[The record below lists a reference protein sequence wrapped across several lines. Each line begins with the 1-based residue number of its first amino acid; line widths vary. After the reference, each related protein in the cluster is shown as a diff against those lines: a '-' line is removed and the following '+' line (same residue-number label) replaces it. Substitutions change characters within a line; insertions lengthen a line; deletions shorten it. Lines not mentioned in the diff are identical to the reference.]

1 MTLQSLPLHRL
12 HWFELCWLLF
22 CLLFVVWI
30 AWPELYKNSKLLN
43 VFKITIISKLKYVYI
58 YKTSSICL
66 FKIILNKCITFFWSW
81 HKKIYIFVF
90 IWYHLCWSSF
100 ETSFLSSVHS
110 QLYAL
115 LPTTINSIFKLCS
128 AFIAIYLTTTTTS
141 LDHTLNCCLCSKA
154 NDTLLLLDTI
164 QPFWLIHEPK
174 FVNKQKRS
182 ELQTFYQIALQW

>member
-1 MTLQSLPLHRL
+1 MSI
-12 HWFELCWLLF
+12 F
-22 CLLFVVWI
+22 I
-30 AWPELYKNSKLLN
+30 KLLLVRLAYWKVYWIN
-43 VFKITIISKLKYVYI
+43 VLC
-58 YKTSSICL
+58 SI
-66 FKIILNKCITFFWSW
+66 WSW
-81 HKKIYIFVF
+81 HKKICILYLFR
-90 IWYHLCWSSF
+90 YHLCWSSF

-141 LDHTLNCCLCSKA
+141 LDYTLNCCLCSKA

-182 ELQTFYQIALQW
+182 ELQTCYQIALQR

>member
-1 MTLQSLPLHRL
+1 MSISIKLLLVRFVYSKLY
-12 HWFELCWLLF
+12 WINVLLF
-22 CLLFVVWI
+22 SGLDIKRFI
-30 AWPELYKNSKLLN
+30 
-43 VFKITIISKLKYVYI
+43 F
-58 YKTSSICL
+58 
-66 FKIILNKCITFFWSW
+66 
-81 HKKIYIFVF
+81 FVF

-128 AFIAIYLTTTTTS
+128 AFIAIYLTTTTTTS
-141 LDHTLNCCLCSKA
+141 LDYTLNCCLCSKA

>member
-1 MTLQSLPLHRL
+1 MSI
-12 HWFELCWLLF
+12 F
-22 CLLFVVWI
+22 I
-30 AWPELYKNSKLLN
+30 KLLLVRLAYWKVYWIN
-43 VFKITIISKLKYVYI
+43 VLL
-58 YKTSSICL
+58 SI
-66 FKIILNKCITFFWSW
+66 WSW
-81 HKKIYIFVF
+81 HKKICIFVF

-128 AFIAIYLTTTTTS
+128 AFIAIYLTTTTS
-141 LDHTLNCCLCSKA
+141 LDYTLNCCLCSKA

-182 ELQTFYQIALQW
+182 EPQTCYQIALQRSQFIRL